1 MAAGL
6 NDVSTYR
13 HNYDTE
19 EGVKAL
25 KSYKLGLATPKD
37 SYAAIQMSGPITE
50 HKEEYV
56 KLYEEGIKELKSFID
71 SL

>member
-6 NDVSTYR
+6 NDNSTYR
-13 HNYDTE
+13 HNYDTDKGIE
-19 EGVKAL
+19 AL

-50 HKEEYV
+50 RIDEYV
-56 KLYEEGIKELKSFID
+56 RLYEEGLRELQSFVD